1 MVEATEGCNINRGKC
16 AKRVKSTKF
25 VNKFCRLASHYLRFQ
40 NSQKILENIDD
51 QAIGKKTKTSETG
64 LEIFMQNGKVGK
76 GDIFSQENVF
86 IALVA

>member
-1 MVEATEGCNINRGKC
+1 MVETTEGCNINRGKC

-51 QAIGKKTKTSETG
+51 QAIGKKQKPLKLASKFSCKTARWGRVTFFLKKTS
-64 LEIFMQNGKVGK
+64 L
-76 GDIFSQENVF
+76 
-86 IALVA
+86 LP